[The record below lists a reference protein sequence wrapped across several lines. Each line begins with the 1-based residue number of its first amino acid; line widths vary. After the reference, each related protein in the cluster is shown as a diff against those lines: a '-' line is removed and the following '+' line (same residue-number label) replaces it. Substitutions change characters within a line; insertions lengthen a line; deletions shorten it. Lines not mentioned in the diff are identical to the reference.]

1 MGRGDR
7 TKARARLRH
16 AGAAVTLAITS
27 VLMGCSPQIDRHGH
41 HFSDIEIRQV
51 QPGMSKDQVKATLGT
66 PDTTAT
72 SGGEVFYY
80 ISSTKKTI
88 AFMKPEETD
97 RKVLA
102 VYFNGIGS
110 VDRVANYG
118 LKDGKVIDLIRRET
132 PSSVAERNFLNQL
145 FRNLGTKQLY
155 GD

>member
-1 MGRGDR
+1 MGRGSSIR
-7 TKARARLRH
+7 TKARLRRTSVAAVI
-16 AGAAVTLAITS
+16 AGAMALA
-27 VLMGCSPQIDRHGH
+27 GCSPQIDRHGH
-41 HFSDIEIRQV
+41 QFSDVEIRQV

-80 ISSTKKTI
+80 ISSTKKTV
-88 AFMKPEETD
+88 AFMKPEEVD

-132 PSSVAERNFLNQL
+132 PASVAERNFLNQL

>member
-7 TKARARLRH
+7 TKIGARLRYSS
-16 AGAAVTLAITS
+16 ALAAVIATS
-27 VLMGCSPQIDRHGH
+27 VVMGCSPQIDRHGH
-41 HFSDIEIRQV
+41 QFSDVEIRQV

-80 ISSTKKTI
+80 ISSVKKTL
-88 AFMKPEETD
+88 AFMKPEEVD

-110 VDRVANYG
+110 VERVANYG
-118 LKDGKVIDLIRRET
+118 LKDGKVIDLITRET
-132 PSSVAERNFLNQL
+132 PTSVAERTFLNQL

>member
-1 MGRGDR
+1 
-7 TKARARLRH
+7 
-16 AGAAVTLAITS
+16 
-27 VLMGCSPQIDRHGH
+27 MGCSPQVDRHGH
-41 HFSDIEIRQV
+41 QFTEIEIRQV

-80 ISSTKKTI
+80 ISSTKSTV
-88 AFMKPEETD
+88 AFMKPTEID

-110 VDRVANYG
+110 VEKVANYG